1 MPTSF
6 SDPPDSLYIAMFI
19 AMLVG
24 AAIWYRYR
32 TRRTVIVAG
41 VGAGLFLGL
50 LLADLF
56 FDSPREIVIRTAK
69 EFQDDFNTGEWGKF
83 EKHIAENFDRK
94 GKKKSDIKSSYEQVK
109 SFNVKIAL
117 WSFNRDDVQAQGDS
131 ITVGFDAKP
140 EGPQAEAY
148 HRYVRGRFAKG
159 PNGKWQ
165 LVGYTAYKSL
175 NHAIEEDFGQGW

>member
-1 MPTSF
+1 MPTVL

-19 AMLVG
+19 AMLVTLG
-24 AAIWYRYR
+24 IWYRYR
-32 TRRTVIVAG
+32 TRKTIIVAV
-41 VGAGLFLGL
+41 VGAGLFFGL
-50 LLADLF
+50 LLIDTLT
-56 FDSPREIVIRTAK
+56 DSPREIVIRTAK

-94 GKKKSDIKSSYEQVK
+94 GRKKNDIKAAYDLVK
-109 SFNVKIAL
+109 GYNAKIAL
-117 WSFNRDDVQAQGDS
+117 WSFNRDDVQVQGDT

-140 EGPQAEAY
+140 EGPEAEAF

-159 PNGKWQ
+159 PTGKWQ

-175 NHAIEEDFGQGW
+175 NHAIEEDFGHGW